1 MHHRPQTP
9 LQSAVSE
16 CAPMAF
22 LELIR
27 EEYSR
32 RGGGFQAPR
41 HRRVWI
47 SSCHEQRKTPP
58 IPHRN
63 EGTRLAANR
72 GEHFSRPSNPR
83 SRMAWAKSPVR
94 GSIRSDLGMHSCC
107 FWNQTI
113 TKGERSFISV
123 GTPAFKRQFLIHPPK
138 RPRQKALIQFS
149 LPNGS
154 TSGAPTFPLPV
165 AGGTP

>member
-1 MHHRPQTP
+1 MRLRPQTP

-27 EEYSR
+27 AEYSR

-47 SSCHEQRKTPP
+47 SSYREQRKTPP

-63 EGTRLAANR
+63 EDTRLAAKR
-72 GEHFSRPSNPR
+72 GEHFLRPANPR
-83 SRMAWAKSPVR
+83 SHMAWAKSPVR
-94 GSIRSDLGMHSCC
+94 GSIRSDLGMHSCY

-113 TKGERSFISV
+113 TKGEQSSISV
-123 GTPAFKRQFLIHPPK
+123 GPPAFKGQFLIHPPK
-138 RPRQKALIQFS
+138 RPTHEALVSFS
-149 LPNGS
+149 LPEES
-154 TSGAPTFPLPV
+154 TNGAPTFPLPV
-165 AGGTP
+165 ADGTP